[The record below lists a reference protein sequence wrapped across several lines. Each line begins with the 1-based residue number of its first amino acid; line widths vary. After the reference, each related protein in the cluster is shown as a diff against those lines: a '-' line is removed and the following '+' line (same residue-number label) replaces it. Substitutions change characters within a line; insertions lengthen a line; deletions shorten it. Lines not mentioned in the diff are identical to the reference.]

1 MNNKQKEVEKQLLED
16 EKQILEQLKE
26 NYSRALVDVKER
38 IKNLTLSEMT
48 QSKIYQ
54 KQYQQNL
61 EKQLQSIVD
70 LLSADNVQNIN
81 DYLIK
86 TYQDGFIGTLYNMQ
100 SEGVPFIMQI
110 NQETV
115 LKSISRKT
123 EDFQLSKTLYQN
135 ADELKKTLKSEITR
149 GISQGYS
156 YNEISK
162 KITLNSEADLKK
174 SYRIARTEGGR
185 VQTEAKFECMK
196 RAKAN
201 GADVVKEWDS
211 TMDHKT
217 RESHVMLDGQ
227 IKELDEPFEVN
238 GYTAMYPHN
247 FGIASEDINC
257 RCILLERARWAVED
271 DNSFTKNVDGDIV
284 EFQNVK
290 DYQDYKEK
298 YFNFYQKDDKMLS
311 LNECQELI
319 EKQGITFWK
328 NDLARIDKRLLSDNT
343 KRLNELIEKY
353 PQMKDYIKS
362 KNVKFNALSLKSDE
376 LAHVSTDLDIKNIE
390 ISLSKKAY
398 ANYQN
403 LIKLEENEL
412 LNRHCMDRLDQYKS
426 TYTITHEF
434 GHLIESVFIDEY
446 NKQHLAEFI
455 NMKSKALNAK
465 SISQSKKI
473 IEKWETKIA
482 DEIAQDIYDIAMEHN
497 PDIKIVES
505 LSNYGQENS
514 FEFFAECFA
523 NLECGK
529 SNDLGKALEEYLKKR
544 GL

>member
-26 NYSRALVDVKER
+26 NYSKALVDVKER

-54 KQYQQNL
+54 KQYQENL

-81 DYLIK
+81 NYLIK

-100 SEGVPFIMQI
+100 SEGVPFVMPI

-115 LKSISRKT
+115 LKSISKKT

-211 TMDHKT
+211 TMDHRT

-271 DNSFTKNVDGDIV
+271 NNSFTKNVDGDIV

-290 DYQDYKEK
+290 DYKDYKEK
-298 YFNFYQKDDKMLS
+298 YFNFYQKDDKISKIEEEVKKEVQYIGKLDKRKLGKYAEIVTTDEVVLTDERKHHIYEGHSQDYETIIANIERIVLNPNEVLEDNKNKDTIML
-311 LNECQELI
+311 
-319 EKQGITFWK
+319 
-328 NDLARIDKRLLSDNT
+328 IDKLEKNNLNVIVKLNT
-343 KRLNELIEKY
+343 NNSQKHT
-353 PQMKDYIKS
+353 
-362 KNVKFNALSLKSDE
+362 KNSIMTAW
-376 LAHVSTDLDIKNIE
+376 II
-390 ISLSKKAY
+390 
-398 ANYQN
+398 
-403 LIKLEENEL
+403 
-412 LNRHCMDRLDQYKS
+412 RDR
-426 TYTITHEF
+426 
-434 GHLIESVFIDEY
+434 
-446 NKQHLAEFI
+446 N
-455 NMKSKALNAK
+455 
-465 SISQSKKI
+465 
-473 IEKWETKIA
+473 
-482 DEIAQDIYDIAMEHN
+482 
-497 PDIKIVES
+497 
-505 LSNYGQENS
+505 
-514 FEFFAECFA
+514 
-523 NLECGK
+523 
-529 SNDLGKALEEYLKKR
+529 LKKLR
-544 GL
+544 EKNKTIYKKE

>member
-61 EKQLQSIVD
+61 EKQLQSIID

-100 SEGVPFIMQI
+100 SEGVPFVMPI

-135 ADELKKTLKSEITR
+135 ADELKRTLKSEITR

-211 TMDHKT
+211 TMDKRT

-227 IKELDEPFEVN
+227 IRELEEPFEVFGN
-238 GYTAMYPHN
+238 KAMYPHD

-257 RCILLERARWAVED
+257 RCIVLERARWTVED
-271 DNSFTKNVDGDIV
+271 NNSFTKNIDGDIV

-298 YFNFYQKDDKMLS
+298 YFDFYKKDGKILS
-311 LNECQELI
+311 LEECQVSI
-319 EKQGITFWK
+319 EKQGIIFWK
-328 NDLARIDKRLLSDNT
+328 NDLAQIDNILLSDNV

-353 PQMKDYIKS
+353 PKMKDYIKN
-362 KNVKFNALSLKSDE
+362 KNVKFNALNLKSGE

-403 LIKLEENEL
+403 LIKIEENEL
-412 LNRHCMDRLDQYKS
+412 LKGHCMDRLEQYKS

-434 GHLIESVFIDEY
+434 GHLIESIFIDEY
-446 NKQHLAEFI
+446 NQQHLAEFI

-482 DEIAQDIYDIAMEHN
+482 DEIAQDIYNIAMKRN
-497 PDIKIVES
+497 PNIKIGES
-505 LSNYGQENS
+505 LSSYGQENS

-529 SNDLGKALEEYLKKR
+529 NNDFGKALGEYLKKR